1 MSLRT
6 VAAGL
11 LVFALAPWA
20 LAGEEAET
28 KAKKAEGEQLTVSE
42 VVDRANRVAYYRG
55 SDGKADVK
63 MTIKDKS
70 GKARTREFTILRW
83 DQPDPLKKAPPKGAK
98 SGVAESD
105 DSYCGDQK
113 FYVYFNKPADVAKMV
128 FMVWKHLGKDDDR
141 WLYTPALDLVNR
153 IAASDERTS
162 FVGSDF
168 FYEDVSG
175 RGIDEDKHELLKA
188 GKDYYEIK
196 STPKEPRKVEF
207 AYYKMWVHK
216 ASFVMVKTEYYDK
229 KDKKFREYQALS
241 VEKIQG
247 YSTVT
252 KSVMRDLRTGSE
264 TALDY
269 SNVKYDMGL
278 PESVFTERYLK
289 RRPRKYLK
297 K

>member
-1 MSLRT
+1 MSLKT
-6 VAAGL
+6 VVGGL
-11 LVFALAPWA
+11 LVVVLAALA
-20 LAGEEAET
+20 LAGEESGT
-28 KAKKAEGEQLTVSE
+28 KKADAKGAKLTVGE

-55 SDGKADVK
+55 TDGKADVK

-70 GKARTREFTILRW
+70 GSKRTREFTILRW

-98 SGVAESD
+98 AGSAKPD

-168 FYEDVSG
+168 YYEDVSG
-175 RGIDEDKHELLKA
+175 REVGEDKHELIKTS
-188 GKDYYEIK
+188 KNYYELK
-196 STPKEPRKVEF
+196 STPRKPRKVEF
-207 AYYKMWVHK
+207 AYYKMWIHK
-216 ASFVMVKTEYYDK
+216 ASFVMVKSEYYDK
-229 KDKKFREYQALS
+229 KGKKYREYQALN
-241 VEKIQG
+241 VKKIQG
-247 YSTVT
+247 YPTVT

-264 TALDY
+264 TTLDY
-269 SNVKYDMGL
+269 SNVKYNMGL